1 MLRKKP
7 PVLLILVGLLAV
19 VLLVSGCTRE
29 KEKPLRLGMLPITDN
44 LPFWVAEAK
53 GYFGDA
59 GVEVELVHFPS
70 ALERD
75 TAIQAGQIDGA
86 LGDIIAVAQ
95 LNAGGSPVKIVSIG
109 QGVTAEEGRFA
120 ILASPKS
127 DITEPS
133 QLKGVPVACSL
144 KTIMEYVVDE
154 LLVSAG
160 LGPEEIKK
168 VQIAKIPQRLDALLN
183 GTVQAA
189 VLPDPIAALAEV
201 KGARVIVEDTAGAN
215 ITQTVIYFRQET
227 LDHNGR
233 AVKKLM
239 QAYARAVEDIQAS
252 PRAYD
257 TLLAEKARVPAPVL
271 ENSNHG
277 MKVLFS
283 PPQVPTEEQISR
295 VVEWMTAHGIL
306 AKPMRYDD
314 LVDKRVL
321 AE

>member
-1 MLRKKP
+1 MLRKKL
-7 PVLLILVGLLAV
+7 PVLLILIALLAV
-19 VLLVSGCTRE
+19 SLLASGCAQE

-44 LPFWVAEAK
+44 LPFWVAESK
-53 GYFGDA
+53 GYFADA
-59 GVEVELVHFPS
+59 GVEVELVNFPS

-75 TAIQAGQIDGA
+75 TALQAGQIDGA

-109 QGVTAEEGRFA
+109 QGVTAVEGRFA

-133 QLKGVPVACSL
+133 QLKNVPVACSL

-154 LLVSAG
+154 LLTSAG
-160 LGPEEIKK
+160 LAPEEIKK
-168 VQIAKIPQRLDALLN
+168 IQIAKIPQRLDALLN

-201 KGARVIVEDTAGAN
+201 KGARVIIDDTAGDN
-215 ITQTVIYFRQET
+215 ITQTVIFFRQDT
-227 LDHNGR
+227 LDHNAK

-239 QAYARAVEDIQAS
+239 QAYARAVQDIQAS
-252 PRAYD
+252 PRTYD
-257 TLLAEKARVPAPVL
+257 ALLAEKARVPAPVL
-271 ENSNHG
+271 ESSDHG

-295 VVEWMTAHGIL
+295 VVEWMTSRGIL
-306 AKPMRYDD
+306 TKPMSYND
-314 LVDKRVL
+314 LVEKRVL